1 METSDVFQR
10 SNHEMTHD
18 EKRHL
23 AMQQVHAM
31 VERKLFTMENFLE
44 RPDFGNIFVHSAIA
58 YEPGFAVK
66 MSLGYG
72 MFPNVIRS
80 LGTERVLKFAEAAER
95 AEIFGAFAL
104 TEISHGNNCN
114 LESFNIAIIS

>member
-1 METSDVFQR
+1 
-10 SNHEMTHD
+10 MTH
-18 EKRHL
+18 EEQRHL
-23 AMQQVHAM
+23 AMKQVHAM
-31 VERKLFTMENFLE
+31 AEKKLFSIEQFIE
-44 RPDFGNIFVHSAIA
+44 RPDFGHIFVHSAIA

-80 LGTERVLKFAEAAER
+80 LGTDRVVKYAEAAER

-104 TEISHGNNCN
+104 TEISHGKY
-114 LESFNIAIIS
+114 FIG